1 MTCCRAQDS
10 CWSPDKISDLSVWI
24 DQLRHI
30 VLGVEIE
37 RLAFAYAEF
46 DISVGN
52 PSECFV
58 AFGSHRIVGPCK
70 SLIEFEDHWCMV
82 APIYVVV

>member
-10 CWSPDKISDLSVWI
+10 CWNPDKISDLSVWI

-46 DISVGN
+46 DVSVGN
-52 PSECFV
+52 PSEDV
-58 AFGSHRIVGPCK
+58 LLHLEV
-70 SLIEFEDHWCMV
+70 IEL
-82 APIYVVV
+82 